1 MSNAHE
7 LKGLTRAVLTGDI
20 VGSTELDGQHRAA
33 LSSYLFDAWEEAR
46 RIWGSEA
53 LQTPPDVFRGDS
65 WQVIVESAPHSLRVA
80 LYLRCRLRV
89 AAPPRPSLRTRISVG
104 IGNVDFRPTDRQMS
118 GGGSA
123 FIISGKLLDNM
134 PRDRWLAIGVADTA
148 PHIASS
154 ATRAVA
160 ALLDTIAGAWTEN
173 QSQAVAGRLAGLK
186 QKDIAAMWA
195 QGPTSQQAVAT
206 HLRRADWDAIEESL
220 GAFAEIFE

>member
-1 MSNAHE
+1 MPDPDE
-7 LKGLTRAVLTGDI
+7 LNGFAQAVLTGDI
-20 VGSTELDGQHRAA
+20 VRSTELEEQHRVA
-33 LSSYLFDAWEEAR
+33 LSSYLFGTWEQAR
-46 RIWGSEA
+46 SIWGEDV
-53 LQTPPDVFRGDS
+53 LQVPPDIFRGDS
-65 WQVIVESAPHSLRVA
+65 WQIIVESVPHALHVA

-104 IGNVDFRPTDRQMS
+104 IGDIDFRPTGHQMS

-123 FIISGKLLDNM
+123 FVISGRLLDGM
-134 PRDRWLAIGVADTA
+134 PRDRWLAIGVPETA
-148 PHIASS
+148 PRTASS

-195 QGPTSQQAVAT
+195 QGPTTQQAVAA

-220 GAFAEIFE
+220 GAFAEIFA